1 MMVTRNRF
9 FHANKLHIA
18 SIRAYEVTLTANI
31 SFADF
36 LAELSTKIV
45 AVPDGS
51 SGTLSVQVA
60 LVSNAVVS
68 FSLMPRL

>member
-1 MMVTRNRF
+1 M
-9 FHANKLHIA
+9 
-18 SIRAYEVTLTANI
+18 TANT
-31 SFADF
+31 SFAEF
-36 LAELSTKIV
+36 LAKLSTKIV